1 MKKNILLGIFL
12 FPLCAYAQVGINT
25 ATPQAKLHINN
36 TGVLAQ
42 ASALKIEGEIQVQ
55 SSAITPA
62 YRKLLLNA
70 NKDVVSVPAD
80 AVIFRLLCA
89 FTPSTDAGTA
99 YTTADLGSE
108 IRRVLF
114 NSVKYEADAGSFN
127 VATGI
132 FTVSETGFF
141 KIEVGLLVRNANN
154 IAAGTAPM
162 RLGVSVANETNF
174 QNGNAS
180 FAFLTQRLNQ
190 STGSSIPDCIQVAGI
205 IYLNAGEQI
214 AVGTRYMD
222 PTAWPINT
230 ELINYKRENVN
241 YLTITYLTQ

>member
-1 MKKNILLGIFL
+1 MKFKYSLLQL
-12 FPLCAYAQVGINT
+12 LPL
-25 ATPQAKLHINN
+25 
-36 TGVLAQ
+36 
-42 ASALKIEGEIQVQ
+42 
-55 SSAITPA
+55 

-80 AVIFRLLCA
+80 AVSFKLLA
-89 FTPSTDAGTA
+89 GFTPSTDTGIA
-99 YTTADLGSE
+99 YTTADLGNE

-114 NSVKYEADAGSFN
+114 NSVKYAATAGSFN
-127 VATGI
+127 ATTGI
-132 FTVSETGFF
+132 FTVGETGFF
-141 KIEVGLLVRNANN
+141 KIEVGLLVRNANS
-154 IAAGTAPM
+154 IGAGISPM

-190 STGSSIPDCIQVAGI
+190 STGSNIPDCIQVSGV
-205 IYLNAGEQI
+205 IYLNAGAQI

>member
-1 MKKNILLGIFL
+1 MKKICI
-12 FPLCAYAQVGINT
+12 PLAVVFSVSAFSQVGINT
-25 ATPQAKLHINN
+25 AAPQAKLHINN
-36 TGVLAQ
+36 TGALAQ
-42 ASALKIEGEIQVQ
+42 TSALRIEGEIQIQ
-55 SSAITPA
+55 SDAVTPA

-80 AVIFRLLCA
+80 AVAFKLLSV
-89 FTPSTDAGTA
+89 FTASTDAGTA

-114 NSVKYEADAGSFN
+114 NSVKYEAVSGSFN
-127 VATGI
+127 TATGV

-180 FAFLTQRLNQ
+180 FAFLAQRLNQ
-190 STGSSIPDCIQVAGI
+190 STGSNIPDCIQVSGI

-214 AVGTRYMD
+214 AVGTRYMN